1 MKMRVDSLSWLMIHQ
16 GAKTLGSMCLLKW
29 TSFHSLWASLR
40 VRCQLGDVAA
50 VVALAHLQHQKQEE
64 QQGIV
69 AAVVALAPQALQ
81 RNHDQL
87 HGLDHDQQRNHGLDH
102 CKIVVKMSARLLVS
116 TRKKVTSAS
125 SCQALRKL
133 QLLVH
138 PDDKDSLAS
147 TP

>member
-1 MKMRVDSLSWLMIHQ
+1 MREDSLSWLMTHQ

-64 QQGIV
+64 QQEEQQSIV
-69 AAVVALAPQALQ
+69 EGVGVAVALAPQALQ

-87 HGLDHDQQRNHGLDH
+87 HGLDHGLDH

-138 PDDKDSLAS
+138 PDDKDSLAF
-147 TP
+147 TT